1 MVRVT
6 LSKEELIFTAKV
18 LDQRRL
24 YCEYVLKKSI
34 AKDHISIKKKI
45 LFGINTSKQQQVI
58 IAPRRELV
66 YLSHSLIQYFII
78 SIKEGIYE
86 NEEKY
91 VSILKNIADV
101 LNEDIEIIVKNLF
114 SE

>member
-1 MVRVT
+1 LVRVK

-24 YCEYVLKKSI
+24 YCEYVLKKFI
-34 AKDHISIKKKI
+34 TKDHISIKKKI
-45 LFGINTSKQQQVI
+45 LFGINTKDHHHVI
-58 IAPRRELV
+58 VAPRRELV
-66 YLSHSLIQYFII
+66 YLSHSLIQYFIV

-91 VSILKNIADV
+91 VSILKQLAHV
-101 LNEDIEIIVKNLF
+101 LNEDIEIVMKNLF